1 MGQTREGGT
10 SSGSQDAAHDRRV
23 RYDREG
29 AEEVVPFPHPRRGT
43 ARRPTEVGEARVDY
57 GLVFAE
63 RLRAR
68 TVVLSR
74 R

>member
-1 MGQTREGGT
+1 MTGEF
-10 SSGSQDAAHDRRV
+10 AMIEKA
-23 RYDREG
+23 
-29 AEEVVPFPHPRRGT
+29 PRRSFIFRILDGT